1 MVLALHRFRRP
12 RQFVE
17 SRATILL
24 HNQLTLEEH
33 PCVTFWDNLRQMMQH
48 GGVDITKDKER
59 QRGCQPDEK
68 GGWCLKGSPF
78 NPQAPA
84 IRVSKFMPPSKNIKC
99 AAAWVEQNWVRTK
112 EQRCELANIAF
123 IIIITINNNI
133 STWTTELAMVNHENY
148 HSDANE
154 SSLWLSSALSFW
166 SSETVFS
173 GTKTQRCEPVRVDE
187 NQTDSFILHLS
198 VILFNIFHEKVRFVF
213 ESNAY
218 MKEVPNNLD

>member
-1 MVLALHRFRRP
+1 MCN
-12 RQFVE
+12 
-17 SRATILL
+17 I
-24 HNQLTLEEH
+24 
-33 PCVTFWDNLRQMMQH
+33 LRQSAPNDATWRGWHHKGQREAK
-48 GGVDITKDKER
+48 GVSAWW
-59 QRGCQPDEK
+59 K
-68 GGWCLKGSPF
+68 GWEGLEGEPC

-154 SSLWLSSALSFW
+154 SSLWLSSVLSFW